1 MDVGGIIMN
10 EKILGIDEAGRGPLA
25 GPLVVA
31 GVVLHK
37 KLEGLCDSKK
47 ISKKR
52 REELYEV
59 IIKNSSYHIAVIMH
73 DEIDSMGLALA
84 LRKGIGEVLKTLPD
98 HKTIMDG
105 NSKFGFHQLI
115 PIVKADA
122 TVPEVSAAS
131 ILAKVTRDRWMDG
144 QAHLYPQY
152 DFLSHNGYGT
162 QKHRDEISMHGLCSI
177 HRKSFT
183 LKETKIQKS
192 LFD

>member
-1 MDVGGIIMN
+1 MN
-10 EKILGIDEAGRGPLA
+10 ENILGIDEAGRGPLA

-31 GVVLHK
+31 GVVFNEK
-37 KLEGLCDSKK
+37 VDGLNDSKK
-47 ISKKR
+47 LSKKR
-52 REELYEV
+52 REELYELIV
-59 IIKNSSYHIAVIMH
+59 KKSSYHIAVVMH

-84 LRKGIGEVLKTLPD
+84 LRKGIGEVLEALPNY
-98 HKTIMDG
+98 KTIMDG

-131 ILAKVTRDRWMDG
+131 ILAKVTRDRWMDEH
-144 QAHLYPQY
+144 APFYPHY

-162 QKHRDEISMHGLCSI
+162 QKHRDEIAKFGLCPI

-183 LKETKIQKS
+183 LKEKKVEKS